1 MDIYKW
7 HPYPES
13 AANTN
18 VRITPLPIF
27 EFLPMNPFTRSLPAL
42 VESLFDDPFYQAI
55 SIDFS
60 DDLAARKHVL
70 GAYFDYSL
78 GEAERTGRCV
88 VCAEPEL
95 GAAAWLLPRT
105 PDVDA
110 IESAAK
116 TRYLSALFGPRG
128 NENYHRMVRFMAP
141 LAEAVVPADAWY
153 LSIVGVLPTAQGQG
167 VGARLLTPTLEEVQN
182 AGVSCYLETF
192 SSRNP
197 AFYERMGFRHVAT
210 HREPTTNADYMIMR
224 RDVSP
229 ITVPK

>member
-1 MDIYKW
+1 M
-7 HPYPES
+7 S
-13 AANTN
+13 
-18 VRITPLPIF
+18 L
-27 EFLPMNPFTRSLPAL
+27 FTRSLPAL

-55 SIDFS
+55 SIDFCG
-60 DDLAARKHVL
+60 DLTARKQVL

-105 PDVDA
+105 PGVDA
-110 IESAAK
+110 AESMAK
-116 TRYLSALFGPRG
+116 TTFLSGLFGPRG

-141 LAEAVVPADAWY
+141 LADAVVPTDAWY
-153 LSIVGVLPTAQGQG
+153 LSIVGVLPTAQDQG
-167 VGARLLTPTLEEVQN
+167 VGARLLTPTLDEVQN

-197 AFYERMGFRHVAT
+197 AFYDRMGFRLVAT
-210 HREPTTNADYMIMR
+210 HRDPTTNTDYMIMR
-224 RDVSP
+224 RDVIP
-229 ITVPK
+229 IKAPKSR